1 MPSELEERFEAL
13 KTAPADEADWPA
25 WVKEIRRWRQEARQ
39 EYLRDDTRYDV
50 AASQWA
56 REAYVCGLVMLWDES
71 FYDPVSGAFLVEEY
85 LDNAERE
92 FGGFDVLI
100 LWHAYPR
107 IGFDERNQ
115 FDFYRDI
122 PGGLSALADII
133 ARYAGAG

>member
-1 MPSELEERFEAL
+1 MAPKSPPGVPERRHAL
-13 KTAPADEADWPA
+13 
-25 WVKEIRRWRQEARQ
+25 RRG
-39 EYLRDDTRYDV
+39 
-50 AASQWA
+50 ASQWA

-71 FYDPVSGAFLVEEY
+71 FYDPASGTFLVEEY

-115 FDFYRDI
+115 YDFYRDI
-122 PGGLSALADII
+122 PGGLTRARRHHRPLAP
-133 ARYAGAG
+133 ARGEGGH